1 MKLFNKIA
9 TLSLSVMVILAS
21 VGIMV
26 SKHYCQGDLK
36 NFALFV
42 KAKQCHDISTHKT
55 KTHCHPGKNT
65 CQKSKKKE
73 GKKCCENKTVFLE
86 TDDFI
91 STMASPK
98 INPEFQLIAVAF
110 ILYNDLLFSTEKRSV
125 KFLNYKPPL
134 IELDI
139 PVLVQSFLI

>member
-9 TLSLSVMVILAS
+9 ILSLSFMVILAS
-21 VGIMV
+21 AGIMV
-26 SKHYCQGDLK
+26 SKHYCQGELK

-42 KAKQCHDISTHKT
+42 KAKQCHDVRVHKT
-55 KTHCHPGKNT
+55 KTQCHPERNT
-65 CQKSKKKE
+65 CQKSEKKE
-73 GKKCCENKTVFLE
+73 GRKCCENKTVFLE

-98 INPEFQLIAVAF
+98 VNPEFQLIAVAF
-110 ILYNDLLFSTEKRSV
+110 ILYNDLLFSTEKRFV

-134 IELDI
+134 IESDI
-139 PVLVQSFLI
+139 PVLVQSFLL

>member
-1 MKLFNKIA
+1 MKLFSKI
-9 TLSLSVMVILAS
+9 TILSLSLMVILAS
-21 VGIMV
+21 AGIMV
-26 SKHYCQGDLK
+26 SKHYCQGELK
-36 NFALFV
+36 NIALFV

-65 CQKSKKKE
+65 CQKSEKKKE
-73 GKKCCENKTVFLE
+73 KKCCENKTVFLE

-91 STMASPK
+91 STMTSPK
-98 INPEFQLIAVAF
+98 INPEFQLIAITFV
-110 ILYNDLLFSTEKRSV
+110 LYNDLLFSTEKMAV

-134 IELDI
+134 IERDI